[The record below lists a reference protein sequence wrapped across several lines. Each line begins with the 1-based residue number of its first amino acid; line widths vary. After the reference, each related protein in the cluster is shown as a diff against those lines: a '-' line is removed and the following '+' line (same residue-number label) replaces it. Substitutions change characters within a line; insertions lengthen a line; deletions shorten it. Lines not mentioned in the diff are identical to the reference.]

1 MGGAAGETF
10 VADIERIGTFG
21 DMIGGPTKLDR
32 EPSDTNRGEALR
44 KLLNRTRF
52 ASEGIVLTPFVYGV
66 GRGAKELA
74 LRGKELAY
82 SDSQFLRLVDKVGGA
97 FRARGRKPQEV
108 FEAKMRQM
116 GRKMGMQKKQ
126 KLSNYMTKQIDEM
139 FPTSQRV
146 FDKSVQKEKDKFL
159 AQLDDVLFK
168 GNLRNKID
176 QPSWDKITKTMKDK
190 IFLKKK

>member
-1 MGGAAGETF
+1 
-10 VADIERIGTFG
+10 
-21 DMIGGPTKLDR
+21 
-32 EPSDTNRGEALR
+32 
-44 KLLNRTRF
+44 
-52 ASEGIVLTPFVYGV
+52 
-66 GRGAKELA
+66 
-74 LRGKELAY
+74 
-82 SDSQFLRLVDKVGGA
+82 
-97 FRARGRKPQEV
+97 
-108 FEAKMRQM
+108 
-116 GRKMGMQKKQ
+116 MQKKQ

-190 IFLKKK
+190 NISKEKNRYNV